1 MLKVYGAVLCL
12 TICWVG
18 GFVVNAAHGS
28 TFVLMDDQQL
38 LETSAVVVTGTVTVI
53 ESAEGPEGG
62 IQTYI
67 HIQPDR
73 IIKGSIGND
82 PLVIREPGG
91 TVGEM
96 QSWVYGAPE
105 FQVGERA
112 LVFLVRNPDGTLQTN
127 SLAMGKFTLDV
138 DANGHTIA
146 TRDFGYGT
154 ALLSPGTTPAL
165 VAPQARSERFAP
177 LLNRL
182 RKLAQG
188 QPGLAVDVPILT
200 PPELSTATTEFR
212 ERFAFLGSPP
222 ARWFEPD
229 SGASVNYLI
238 DSTGDLTLGF
248 ASSQATIDAAL
259 AAWTNVPSATI
270 ILGDAGTTAPGPY
283 NQCNITRIVF
293 NDPFN
298 DLSHTGCAGTLAM
311 GGYCS
316 IAGSTTQVN
325 GTTFKQ
331 IVSARITFNSGL
343 GGCSYWTECGVAEVA
358 THELGHTIGL
368 GHSSDPSATMY
379 GSAHFDGR
387 CAGLASDDIAGVS
400 FIYPDTG
407 ASPVPT
413 FTRTPT
419 PVGNPTVPP
428 VPTFTPTSVP
438 IVAPTR
444 TPTPSNTPTVT
455 PTPSCLSATT
465 PKVVIGL
472 LDHSAGSQTVLF
484 QGRVTLPAA
493 FAQTLNPTMNGVR
506 LLIVTTPS
514 SLVDI
519 TIPGGSY
526 AKPPGFGWKVNRKG
540 TTWTYTTQTPTLTAG
555 IYKVVI
561 QNKSASSPGLVT
573 FVVRGKKGA
582 YLVGTGDLPLTA
594 QIVLAPEAG
603 QCAKAIFSGPGPA
616 PSCGLN
622 RSGSRL
628 TCQ

>member
-1 MLKVYGAVLCL
+1 MRKVYGAVLCL
-12 TICWVG
+12 TICGVG

-38 LETSAVVVTGTVTVI
+38 LETSAVVVTGTVTAI
-53 ESAEGPEGG
+53 ESAEGPDGG

-73 IIKGSIGND
+73 VIKGSIGND

-105 FQVGERA
+105 FQMGERA
-112 LVFLVRNPDGTLQTN
+112 LLFLVRNPDGTLQTN

-154 ALLSPGTTPAL
+154 SLLLPGTTPAL
-165 VAPQARSERFAP
+165 VAPHARSQHFAP

-182 RKLAQG
+182 RKLAQD
-188 QPGLAVDVPILT
+188 QPVVPADVPILT
-200 PPELSTATTEFR
+200 PPELSTATTEYQ
-212 ERFAFLGSPP
+212 ERFTFLGSPP

-238 DSTGDLTLGF
+238 DSTGDTTLGF
-248 ASSQATIDAAL
+248 ASSRAAVDAAF

-283 NQCNITRIVF
+283 NQCNINRIVF

-298 DLSHTGCAGTLAM
+298 DLSHTVCAGTLAM

-316 IAGSTTQVN
+316 IASSTTQVN

-343 GGCSYWTECGVAEVA
+343 GGCSFWNQCGVAEVA

-379 GSAHFDGR
+379 ANVHFDGR

-413 FTRTPT
+413 FTRTRT
-419 PVGNPTVPP
+419 PMGNPTAPSGP
-428 VPTFTPTSVP
+428 TFTPTRVPTFTPT
-438 IVAPTR
+438 R
-444 TPTPSNTPTVT
+444 TPTPTTT
-455 PTPSCLSATT
+455 PTPSCMSVTA
-465 PKVVIGL
+465 PKVVIGQL
-472 LDHSAGSQTVLF
+472 NTPVGGQTVLF
-484 QGRVTLPAA
+484 QGTATLPAA
-493 FAQTLNPTMNGVR
+493 FAQTLNPTLNGVR
-506 LLIVTTPS
+506 LLIVTTPN
-514 SLVDI
+514 SLVDV
-519 TIPGGSY
+519 TIPGGSF
-526 AKPPGFGWKVNRKG
+526 ANPPGFGWKVNRKG
-540 TTWTYTTQTPTLTAG
+540 TIWTYTTKNAALTAG

-561 QNKSASSPGLVT
+561 QNKSASSPGLVK
-573 FVVRGKKGA
+573 FVVHGKKGA
-582 YLVGTGDLPLTA
+582 YLVRPDDLPLTA
-594 QIVLAPEAG
+594 QIVLAPEGG
-603 QCAKAIFSGPGPA
+603 QCAKTIFSGPGPA
-616 PSCGLN
+616 PSCALN
-622 RSGSRL
+622 TTGSRL